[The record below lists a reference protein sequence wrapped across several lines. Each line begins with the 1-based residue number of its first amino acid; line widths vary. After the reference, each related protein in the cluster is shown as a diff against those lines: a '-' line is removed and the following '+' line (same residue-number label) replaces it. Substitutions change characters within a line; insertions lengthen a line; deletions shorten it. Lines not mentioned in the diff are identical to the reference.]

1 MMLDLSMRFEYLRPY
16 EIDDLMRCGLDH
28 DGGYV
33 VSKSNIQNCTFIL
46 GLGLSDD
53 WGFEDDFSS
62 LRPGVG
68 IHVYDHT
75 VSPFKYLIKIIKG
88 ILNIFRG
95 RPDIGHVRLKYKA
108 LISYLRYFPSHAQH
122 FRKMIVRNPVHI
134 REASLTQAIHNTNAQ
149 SLFLKIDIE
158 GSEYEII
165 DQIIDNERLIQGL
178 VIEFHDT
185 EVKREEFKAAI
196 EALDKKFAL
205 IHLHANNYTKLASDG
220 LPTTLEIS
228 FIKKAAT
235 RNRVKRIN
243 YPNDNLDSANN
254 PLAPDYSLYFK

>member
-1 MMLDLSMRFEYLRPY
+1 MSDLTMRFEYLRPY
-16 EIDDLMRCGLDH
+16 EIDDLMRCGPDH

-33 VSKSNIQNCTFIL
+33 VSKSNIQNCNFIL

-53 WGFEDDFSS
+53 WGFEDDFSR
-62 LRPGVG
+62 LRPGVE

-95 RPDIGHVRLKYKA
+95 RPDIGHIRLKYNA
-108 LISYLRYFPSHAQH
+108 LISYLRYFPSRAQH
-122 FRKMIVRNPVHI
+122 FRKMIVGNPVRI
-134 REASLTQAIHNTNAQ
+134 GEASLTQAIHNTKAH

-165 DQIIDNERLIQGL
+165 YQIIENEREIHGL

-185 EVKREEFKAAI
+185 EVKREEFEVAI
-196 EALDKKFAL
+196 NALDKKFDL
-205 IHLHANNYTKLASDG
+205 IHLHANNFTKLAEDS

-228 FIKKAAT
+228 FIKKAPN
-235 RNRVKRIN
+235 RKRVKRVNLPIEK
-243 YPNDNLDSANN
+243 LDSANN
-254 PLAPDYSLYFK
+254 PFAPDYSLYFN

>member
-1 MMLDLSMRFEYLRPY
+1 MLLDLTMRFEYLRPY
-16 EIDDLMRCGLDH
+16 EIDDLMRCGPDH

-33 VSKSNIQNCTFIL
+33 VSKSNIRNCNFIL

-53 WGFEDDFSS
+53 WGFEDDFSK
-62 LRPGVG
+62 LRRGVE

-95 RPDIGHVRLKYKA
+95 RPDIGHVRLKYNA
-108 LISYLRYFPSHAQH
+108 LIGYLRYFPSRAQH
-122 FRKMIVRNPVHI
+122 FRKMIVRNPVRI
-134 REASLTQAIHNTNAQ
+134 GEASLTQAIHNTKAQ

-165 DQIIDNERLIQGL
+165 QQIIDNERAIHGL

-185 EVKREEFKAAI
+185 EVRREEFKAAI
-196 EALDKKFAL
+196 DALDKKFDL
-205 IHLHANNYTKLASDG
+205 IHIHANNFAELAEDN
-220 LPTTLEIS
+220 LPTVLEIS
-228 FIKKAAT
+228 FIKRVQN
-235 RNRVKRIN
+235 RNRVKRIIF
-243 YPNDNLDSANN
+243 PNDNLDSANN
-254 PLAPDYSLYFK
+254 PFAPDYSMYFN